1 MVGTSKAI
9 LSIGQKKQ
17 RVQLVPQIK
26 DCNKINQITGGFS
39 SKKGSRK
46 AKRKR
51 KSFKSRIEEKKIMCV
66 LGFLIL
72 VWAIFSFK

>member
-1 MVGTSKAI
+1 MVGTRKAQYYQ
-9 LSIGQKKQ
+9 QKKQ

-26 DCNKINQITGGFS
+26 DCNKINQITGDFS

-51 KSFKSRIEEKKIMCV
+51 KISKSRIEEKKIMCV